1 MPPRV
6 NITVQT
12 RGADKLARVGNAI
25 KVSGDKGLDR
35 ALRRA
40 GQRCGKPMKTAA
52 REGAL
57 KRLPKQGGLAERV
70 ANSKFS
76 VRMTSSGKRVGVR
89 VIGRSG
95 YDLDGMDQGK
105 IRKPVFGNRK
115 NWVSQEIEPGWFSES
130 EEAAAPKFLDEFDK
144 ALDEL
149 GRQLEASA

>member
-6 NITVQT
+6 NVTVRTVGEQ
-12 RGADKLARVGNAI
+12 KLARVGNAI
-25 KVSGDKGLDR
+25 KASGDKDLDR

-57 KRLPKQGGLAERV
+57 KRLPKRGGLAERV
-70 ANSKFS
+70 ANSKFG

-89 VIGRSG
+89 IIGRSG
-95 YDLDGMDQGK
+95 YDLQGMDDGE

-115 NWVSQEIEPGWFSES
+115 NWVSQEIAPGWFSES
-130 EEAAAPKFLDEFDK
+130 EEAAAPKFRDEFDQ

-149 GRQLEASA
+149 GRQLEATA

>member
-6 NITVQT
+6 SVTVRTSGEQ
-12 RGADKLARVGNAI
+12 KLARVGNAI
-25 KVSGDKGLDR
+25 KASGDKGLDR

-57 KRLPKQGGLAERV
+57 KRLPKRGGLAERV
-70 ANSKFS
+70 ATSKFS

-89 VIGRSG
+89 IIGRSG
-95 YDLDGMDQGK
+95 YDLQGMDDGK
-105 IRKPVFGNRK
+105 IRKPVYGNRK
-115 NWVSQEIEPGWFSES
+115 NWVSQEIASGWFSES
-130 EEAAAPKFLDEFDK
+130 EEAAAPKFRAEFDR

-149 GRQLEASA
+149 GRELEARG